1 MENATKALIIAGAV
15 AVSLLILSLGMYFYK
30 QATSGVNLDKLSQA
44 QKDEFNQEFTK
55 YEGSSVSG
63 MNVNELIQKV
73 IRSNTDE
80 LANESGK
87 YINLTVDSTVYSEVK
102 EENNKKQ
109 VVNATTTKVASGYT
123 YKVVVT
129 ETKGYGLIDTITIT
143 TNKKQ

>member
-87 YINLTVDSTVYSEVK
+87 YIKLTVGGSVYSEVTNDGK
-102 EENNKKQ
+102 
-109 VVNATTTKVASGYT
+109 VSNAEKTKVLSGYT
-123 YKVVVT
+123 YKVVV
-129 ETKGYGLIDTITIT
+129 EDEGKHGLIDTITIT
-143 TNKKQ
+143 QN

>member
-87 YINLTVDSTVYSEVK
+87 YITLKLNGSDCVGVDESNGTVTK
-102 EENNKKQ
+102 G
-109 VVNATTTKVASGYT
+109 ATTKVKSGYT
-123 YKVVVT
+123 YKVVV
-129 ETKGYGLIDTITIT
+129 EDKGEHGLIDTITIT
-143 TNKKQ
+143 TN

>member
-44 QKDEFNQEFTK
+44 QKDEFNQDFTK
-55 YEGSSVSG
+55 YEGNSVAG

-80 LANESGK
+80 VAEESGK
-87 YINLTVDSTVYSEVK
+87 YITLKVDNTVYAEVKNGVADST
-102 EENNKKQ
+102 NAKK
-109 VVNATTTKVASGYT
+109 VLSGYT
-123 YKVVVT
+123 YKVVV
-129 ETKGYGLIDTITIT
+129 EDKAGYGLIDTITIT
-143 TNKKQ
+143 PNKN

>member
-44 QKDEFNQEFTK
+44 QKDEFNQDFTK
-55 YEGSSVSG
+55 YEGNSVAG

-80 LANESGK
+80 VAEESGK
-87 YINLTVDSTVYSEVK
+87 YITLKVDNNVYAEVK
-102 EENNKKQ
+102 DGAANSTNVKK
-109 VVNATTTKVASGYT
+109 VLSGYT
-123 YKVVVT
+123 YKVVV
-129 ETKGYGLIDTITIT
+129 EDKGGHGLIDTITIT
-143 TNKKQ
+143 TNKN